1 MQPLVSILIPCF
13 NAEQFVAQAI
23 ESALDQTGV
32 ASEVIVVDDGSTDRS
47 LGTIRGFDA
56 KIRWET
62 GPNRGANAARN
73 RLLELA
79 SGRWLQYLDSDD
91 YLRPGKIRGQVEFA
105 AEHPDAEI
113 ICSPTVH
120 EVCEKGEVVRREAKL
135 PQQRDPW
142 VMLALWQLPQT
153 GGSLWRRSVLERV
166 GGWRIGQPCC
176 QEHELYF
183 RLLQSS
189 ARFAFFD
196 ECRAVYRDWNH
207 SQRLTQRLPQEVRA
221 QRLLILEGVER
232 FLWETSQLTAVRRQA
247 INDVRHQIARAY
259 WIGNPN
265 AALGIVQQIE
275 ESDASFCPSEDS
287 LSPPTYRLV
296 YRVLGFVGAQRIAD
310 SQRKISSGLC
320 RMTAQWLAGP

>member
-1 MQPLVSILIPCF
+1 MQPFVSILIPCF
-13 NAEQFVAQAI
+13 NADQLVAQAI
-23 ESALDQTGV
+23 ESALAQTGV
-32 ASEVIVVDDGSTDRS
+32 ATEVIVVDDGSTDRS
-47 LGTIRGFDA
+47 LDAIRGFDA
-56 KIRWET
+56 QIRWEA

-79 SGRWLQYLDSDD
+79 RGQWLQYLDADD
-91 YLRPGKIRGQVEFA
+91 YLRPGKIRGQVQFA

-120 EVCEKGEVVRREAKL
+120 EVCESGELIRREAKL

-153 GGSLWRRSVLERV
+153 GGSLWRRSALERI

-176 QEHELYF
+176 QEHELYC

-196 ECRAVYRDWNH
+196 ECLAVYRDWDH
-207 SQRLTQRLPQEVRA
+207 SKRLTRRLRQEVRA
-221 QRLLILEGVER
+221 QRLLILERAER
-232 FLWETSQLTAVRRQA
+232 FLWKTSELTAVRRQA

-259 WIGNPN
+259 WIANPST
-265 AALGIVQQIE
+265 ALDIVRQIE
-275 ESDASFCPSEDS
+275 ESDASFRPSEDS
-287 LSPPTYRLV
+287 LSPPTYRLA
-296 YRVLGFVGAQRIAD
+296 YRMLGFVGAQRIAD
-310 SQRKISSGLC
+310 SRRKIGSLFAERRLNG
-320 RMTAQWLAGP
+320 